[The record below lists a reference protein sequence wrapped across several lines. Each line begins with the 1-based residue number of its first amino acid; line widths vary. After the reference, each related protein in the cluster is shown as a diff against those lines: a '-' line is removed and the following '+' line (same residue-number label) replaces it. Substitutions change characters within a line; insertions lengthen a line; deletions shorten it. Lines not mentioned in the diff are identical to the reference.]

1 MTIQEQIIRDKA
13 FAISRDGAFGIRPL
27 TRPQA
32 ISWLRLAEKWAA
44 KHHAPKL
51 IREIEGYLAEL
62 KTSPEAPV
70 DEGTPALALEVA

>member
-1 MTIQEQIIRDKA
+1 MTIQEQIIRGQGFCYFQDVALWNKA
-13 FAISRDGAFGIRPL
+13 L

-44 KHHAPKL
+44 KHHAPEL